1 MHFRV
6 GQEELQNSINGPNN
20 KAEDNAVS
28 AVFLGSFSFSD
39 CFLIMSCCIEAV
51 DFAGL
56 DNGNNAK
63 RKAATHGCEDGKCKV
78 VVGFR
83 HRRCGF
89 LACGFYFIFDL
100 SFLLRC
106 EILLVE
112 LFVVHVF
119 NVVGDCCYTSM
130 CMSPLS
136 AHAAFLFV
144 YRAFVFCFLARW
156 SYLV

>member
-1 MHFRV
+1 M
-6 GQEELQNSINGPNN
+6 LS
-20 KAEDNAVS
+20 DNV
-28 AVFLGSFSFSD
+28 LLHRG
-39 CFLIMSCCIEAV
+39 V

-83 HRRCGF
+83 HGRCGF

-136 AHAAFLFV
+136 AHAAFCSFTEHL
-144 YRAFVFCFLARW
+144 YSVFLLDGHTLYKSLPPAYSFR
-156 SYLV
+156 